1 MRRILFLALCC
12 LLFLPLSLPAQA
24 GPVAGSTFTVL
35 YNPPADSPLADAA
48 EVTLIYVFD
57 FWNVRY
63 GTRLALW
70 QNVLSPDTSRVRYA
84 RMERAGESWAADIPI
99 PSDAALLSYIVT
111 DGTHVD
117 GNEQKTWV
125 RYVMNGDGKPVMN
138 ARFYNIPFLKLAR
151 AEIGVLIRE
160 AEREVV
166 DWPENFRAY
175 QQYFTLLLEQA
186 KGSPRTQER
195 IAGRIA
201 ELEEQY
207 GTDPGF
213 LNMAAEVWYY
223 VLQDQARALEYR
235 KRIEPSAMW
244 PQVFAMVDRQ
254 GTQQDE
260 VDRVSQNQQRR
271 RALIGNVLPEFN
283 LRDAAGAKVA
293 FPRRNGTPLVL
304 LFWASTS
311 ERSCNMLDALR
322 AAVAPLPEDALDIV
336 AVSVDLEEKK
346 ALEHFSG
353 QAMPFELLF
362 NQGSTLHLLGV
373 DSIPV
378 TILVD
383 GEDTVRDILVGYDT
397 DIASGLRTALTAL
410 LRSR

>member
-1 MRRILFLALCC
+1 MRRIPFLVLFA
-12 LLFLPLSLPAQA
+12 LFLPLSLSAQA
-24 GPVAGSTFTVL
+24 GPEAGSTFTVL
-35 YNPPADSPLADAA
+35 YNPPADSPLADAPG
-48 EVTLIYVFD
+48 VTLVYVFD

-70 QNVLSPDTSRVRYA
+70 QNVLDPDTGRVHHV

-99 PSDAALLSYIVT
+99 PADAALLSYVVT
-111 DGTHVD
+111 DGNHID

-125 RYVMNGDGKPVMN
+125 RYVLTGDGKPVMN
-138 ARFYNIPFLKLAR
+138 ARFFNIPFLKLAR
-151 AEIGVLIRE
+151 EEIGVLIRE

-166 DWPENFRAY
+166 EWPENFRAY

-201 ELEEQY
+201 ELEEKY
-207 GTDPGF
+207 GGDSGF

-223 VLQDQARALEYR
+223 VLQDQERALEYR

-254 GTQQDE
+254 STQQTE
-260 VDRVSQNQQRR
+260 ADRARHNADRR
-271 RALIGNVLPEFN
+271 RELIGEVLPEFN
-283 LRDAAGAKVA
+283 LRDESGDKVG
-293 FPRRNGTPLVL
+293 FPRKNGTPLLL

-311 ERSCNMLDALR
+311 DKSRDMLDALR
-322 AAVAPLPEDALDIV
+322 AAVAPLPEGAMDIV
-336 AVSVDLEEKK
+336 AVSVDLEEEK
-346 ALEHFSG
+346 ARAYWTEH
-353 QAMPFELLF
+353 ALPFELLY
-362 NQGSTLHLLGV
+362 NQGSTLHMLGV
-373 DSIPV
+373 DSIPI

-383 GEDTVRDILVGYDT
+383 GEDTVRDVLVGYD
-397 DIASGLRTALTAL
+397 SGVTSRLRTALTTL